1 MSGELLLGVDVGT
14 TQTKVGAFD
23 LEGQL
28 VALSRAGY
36 ALNTDAQTNAAEQD
50 PDAWWAAAVSCLRQ
64 IVGQVDTSR
73 IVALSVGGQGPTLV
87 ALDHHLKPV
96 CPAMT
101 WMDLRATREAQILAD
116 AGYRLPPHFFMPKSM
131 WLKQNRPEAYQATM
145 SFCQAWDFVAMGLL
159 GELVVSSS
167 PGIAPWN
174 PALIAAAGVDP
185 EKYPAMQQMGQPLG
199 QISPEAARATGLP
212 EGVPVIGGISD
223 FFEGLI
229 GSGALKPG
237 LACDNGGTSGA
248 FSLCWDGPLESQTML
263 SVPSFMDGY
272 WHVGGPVS
280 TSGKALEWWLEGI
293 LEYGPD
299 DYSALDAVAQI
310 PVGSERLVF
319 LPYLAGERA
328 PIWDPKAR
336 GTFLGLSLTHK
347 RAHLTRAIL
356 ESVAY
361 TLCHVIKHI
370 EMAGAKVQEIRSI
383 GGQAKSEL
391 WSQIKADATGCPVV
405 VPEFT
410 DAPTLGAAA
419 IAGVGAGVFDSF
431 PEGARQMA
439 RVRQLLEPDAGR
451 HQRYQEIF
459 GIYQD
464 AYTQLRPLF
473 ARLAEIR

>member
-23 LEGQL
+23 LEGRL

-36 ALNTDAQTNAAEQD
+36 ALNTDSQTNAAEQD
-50 PDAWWAAAVSCLRQ
+50 PNEWWAAVVWCLRQ
-64 IVGQVDTSR
+64 VVEQIDASR
-73 IVALSVGGQGPTLV
+73 ILALSVGGQGPTLV
-87 ALDHHLKPV
+87 ALGDDLEPV

-101 WMDLRATREAQILAD
+101 WMDLRATFEAQRLAE

-131 WLKQNRPEAYQATM
+131 WLKENRPEAYRATQ
-145 SFCQAWDFVAMGLL
+145 SFCQSWDFVAMRLL

-167 PGIAPWN
+167 SGIAPWTSE
-174 PALIAAAGVDP
+174 LIAVAGVDK
-185 EKYPAMQQMGQPLG
+185 EKYPATRQMGQRLG
-199 QISPEAARATGLP
+199 QVSAEAARATGLP
-212 EGVPVIGGISD
+212 EGVAVVGGISD

-229 GSGALKPG
+229 GSGALQRG

-248 FSLCWDGPLESQTML
+248 FSLCWDGPMEGQAVL
-263 SVPSFMDGY
+263 SVPSFMAGH

-293 LEYGPD
+293 LECGPD
-299 DYSALDAVAQI
+299 DYSALDEVAQI
-310 PVGSERLVF
+310 PAGSERLIF

-336 GTFLGLSLTHK
+336 GTFFGLSLAHK

-356 ESVAY
+356 EGVAY

-370 EMAGAKVQEIRSI
+370 EMSGGQVLEIRSI
-383 GGQAKSEL
+383 GGQAKSAL
-391 WSQIKADATGCPVV
+391 WCQIKADATGCQVV

-419 IAGVGAGVFDSF
+419 IAGVGAGVFSSF
-431 PEGARQMA
+431 PEGAKQMT
-439 RVRQLLEPDAGR
+439 RVRKIIEPDRER
-451 HQRYQEIF
+451 HERYQSLF

-464 AYTQLRPLF
+464 VYMQLRPLF
-473 ARLAEIR
+473 GRLADV